1 MGAGLPVIAT
11 LKHLVD
17 TGDRILKVEGIFSGT
32 LSYIFNM
39 FSQDKPF
46 SDIVTEAKALG
57 YTEPDP
63 RDDLAGMDVAR
74 KVTILARYS
83 FTLLTP
89 LQWRSRKH
97 IHLVCYVIACPAPCS
112 IACTAWVNT
121 VLARA
126 AEPLHIESITCE
138 LSQQRMLQ
146 TEDSNIARGCRLLIQ
161 RHVAVETFIS
171 AALPRHQQSCNCQ
184 GNKNAGSTLEL
195 SAVAKQ
201 NLALLQQ
208 QTFLLAATS
217 THRLVCSRSAAVTAV
232 WCLQGGW
239 SESGAE

>member
-1 MGAGLPVIAT
+1 MIAT

-74 KVTILARYS
+74 KVTILARYN

-89 LQWRSRKH
+89 LQWRLRKRNH
-97 IHLVCYVIACPAPCS
+97 SVLCHSLPHTLQHSVCS
-112 IACTAWVNT
+112 IACTACRKLIWVYA
-121 VLARA
+121 VPARA
-126 AEPLHIESITCE
+126 AEPLHSEGITCE
-138 LSQQRMLQ
+138 LPQERVLQ
-146 TEDSNIARGCRLLIQ
+146 TVDSNIA
-161 RHVAVETFIS
+161 
-171 AALPRHQQSCNCQ
+171 
-184 GNKNAGSTLEL
+184 
-195 SAVAKQ
+195 
-201 NLALLQQ
+201 
-208 QTFLLAATS
+208 
-217 THRLVCSRSAAVTAV
+217 
-232 WCLQGGW
+232 
-239 SESGAE
+239 

>member
-1 MGAGLPVIAT
+1 VIAT

-74 KVTILARYS
+74 KVTILARYN

-89 LQWRSRKH
+89 LQWRLRKRNH
-97 IHLVCYVIACPAPCS
+97 SVLCHSLPHTLQHSVHSVQEAHLGLRCAS
-112 IACTAWVNT
+112 
-121 VLARA
+121 
-126 AEPLHIESITCE
+126 
-138 LSQQRMLQ
+138 
-146 TEDSNIARGCRLLIQ
+146 
-161 RHVAVETFIS
+161 
-171 AALPRHQQSCNCQ
+171 
-184 GNKNAGSTLEL
+184 
-195 SAVAKQ
+195 
-201 NLALLQQ
+201 
-208 QTFLLAATS
+208 
-217 THRLVCSRSAAVTAV
+217 
-232 WCLQGGW
+232 
-239 SESGAE
+239 